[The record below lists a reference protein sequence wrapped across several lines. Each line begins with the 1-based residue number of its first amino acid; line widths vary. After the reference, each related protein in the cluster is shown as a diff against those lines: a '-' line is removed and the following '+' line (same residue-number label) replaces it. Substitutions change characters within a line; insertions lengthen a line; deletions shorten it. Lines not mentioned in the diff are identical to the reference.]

1 MGGLASTV
9 FWPVSLKGLEW
20 HGWRETMVF
29 FAVLEIGIC
38 LPLHCFLVPADHTVA
53 TAELVAAAGAA
64 GETRP
69 LSARARRRA
78 FLALAIAFALN
89 GFIVSALTVHMV
101 SVLQRQGLALAT
113 AVWVGSFFGPMQVTG
128 RILEFT
134 FGRRVASRTVGIIA
148 LAVLVVAIA
157 VLISL
162 DGNVVVA
169 LLFALLFG
177 LSNGVVT
184 IVRGTVPASFGR
196 VGYGRI
202 LGNLAAPA
210 LFARAVAPLAFAPL
224 ASAQTTPTGWLVAL
238 LILAVLSAAASAWR

>member
-1 MGGLASTV
+1 M
-9 FWPVSLKGLEW
+9 
-20 HGWRETMVF
+20 
-29 FAVLEIGIC
+29 
-38 LPLHCFLVPADHTVA
+38 
-53 TAELVAAAGAA
+53 
-64 GETRP
+64 
-69 LSARARRRA
+69 
-78 FLALAIAFALN
+78 AFALN

-184 IVRGTVPASFGR
+184 IVRGTVPAELFGR

-238 LILAVLSAAASAWR
+238 LVLAVLSAASFGLAVSSASRPD